1 MLSAVVLPAQD
12 GKLEATVEAAG
23 ERGIAGYRIIC
34 VVRRADGLPR
44 AFGYAADGNAVM
56 YDDLWT
62 IEQARQAIQ
71 EGHRLYIIDPSTG
84 AEVEIELSGEG
95 IRTKPGQSLDYDLDD
110 LPPCG

>member
-1 MLSAVVLPAQD
+1 M
-12 GKLEATVEAAG
+12 VELAG
-23 ERGIAGYRIIC
+23 ERGAAGYRIIC

-44 AFGYAADGNAVM
+44 AFGYAKDGNSVM

-71 EGHRLYIIDPSTG
+71 EGQRLYITDPSTG
-84 AEVEIELSGEG
+84 AETELDLSAEG
-95 IRTKPGQSLDYDLDD
+95 IRVKPGQSTDYGLDD